1 MIKDSK
7 VEEIK
12 VLIEE
17 LNSASEAYYKYDREI
32 MSNFEYDEKYDR
44 LVFLEKETGTVFAN
58 SPTQNVG
65 YETLAELPKE
75 KHPKKMLSLDKTKE
89 IEELKSWLKDKEGIL
104 SWKLD
109 GLTMVLTYEDGKL
122 VKAVTR
128 GNGEIGEVITNNARV
143 FANLPLNIKYK
154 GKVVLRGEAIIRY
167 SDFEKINN
175 EIPEADAKYKNP
187 RNLCSGSVRQL
198 NNRIT
203 KERNVMFYAF
213 SLVEGEDVGNSEYA
227 RREWLKEQG
236 FEVVYGVKV
245 NAGNITEV
253 IKDFQNR
260 IGSMDEPSDGL
271 VLTYDDIDYG
281 KSLGAT
287 SKFPKNAIAFKWKD
301 EIRETVLREIEWSAS
316 RTGLINPIAIFDP
329 VELEGTTVSRASVHN
344 VSILKDLKLGI
355 GDSITVYK
363 ANMII
368 PQIAE
373 NLTASGN
380 LKIPDKCPVCEQNT
394 VLKKDVEAEMLYCVN
409 KSCPA
414 KMLKNFSLFVSRD
427 AMNIEGLSEATIEKF
442 IQLGILKEPAD
453 FFRLQ
458 QYKEQIVQRSGFG
471 EKSYNNLIESI
482 ENAKKTTP
490 RRLLYGLGI
499 KGIGAGTASL
509 ISGKNN
515 DDWNKIINL
524 SKEELLQ
531 IEGVGETLAD
541 AFVEFFENEETKN
554 IARRVADKVTFK
566 EIEVREQKFN
576 GLTVVITGSLEN
588 FSGRKELKEI
598 IEMGGGKVA
607 GSVSSNT
614 DYLINNDTASKSA
627 KNKKAVELGIEIIS
641 EKDFMERFQ
650 INA

>member
-1 MIKDSK
+1 M
-7 VEEIK
+7 
-12 VLIEE
+12 LI
-17 LNSASEAYYKYDREI
+17 
-32 MSNFEYDEKYDR
+32 
-44 LVFLEKETGTVFAN
+44 
-58 SPTQNVG
+58 
-65 YETLAELPKE
+65 
-75 KHPKKMLSLDKTKE
+75 
-89 IEELKSWLKDKEGIL
+89 
-104 SWKLD
+104 
-109 GLTMVLTYEDGKL
+109 
-122 VKAVTR
+122 
-128 GNGEIGEVITNNARV
+128 
-143 FANLPLNIKYK
+143 
-154 GKVVLRGEAIIRY
+154 
-167 SDFEKINN
+167 
-175 EIPEADAKYKNP
+175 
-187 RNLCSGSVRQL
+187 
-198 NNRIT
+198 
-203 KERNVMFYAF
+203 
-213 SLVEGEDVGNSEYA
+213 
-227 RREWLKEQG
+227 
-236 FEVVYGVKV
+236 
-245 NAGNITEV
+245 
-253 IKDFQNR
+253 
-260 IGSMDEPSDGL
+260 
-271 VLTYDDIDYG
+271 
-281 KSLGAT
+281 
-287 SKFPKNAIAFKWKD
+287 
-301 EIRETVLREIEWSAS
+301 
-316 RTGLINPIAIFDP
+316 
-329 VELEGTTVSRASVHN
+329 
-344 VSILKDLKLGI
+344 
-355 GDSITVYK
+355 
-363 ANMII
+363 
-368 PQIAE
+368 
-373 NLTASGN
+373 
-380 LKIPDKCPVCEQNT
+380 
-394 VLKKDVEAEMLYCVN
+394 
-409 KSCPA
+409 
-414 KMLKNFSLFVSRD
+414 
-427 AMNIEGLSEATIEKF
+427 
-442 IQLGILKEPAD
+442 GILKEPAD

-499 KGIGAGTASL
+499 KGIGAGTAAL